1 MDYAVSEAG
10 RYIVKVEQTNATGAI
25 VTVEASINTGIAGVE
40 GEGAEVVPGVS
51 SVIVAPADGSAV
63 VEIYDIS
70 GKLVKSADIAGRTQ
84 ISLAEGL
91 YLVKVNGRTVK
102 VVVRD

>member
-1 MDYAVSEAG
+1 MAISHIVSAILAVS
-10 RYIVKVEQTNATGAI
+10 
-25 VTVEASINTGIAGVE
+25 
-40 GEGAEVVPGVS
+40 
-51 SVIVAPADGSAV
+51 V